1 MVPFILK
8 KVRRAILTY
17 SQCGT
22 LDPFT
27 VSDHF
32 SNLGAECIVGRE
44 RHSDGGIHL
53 HVFVDF
59 GRQFSSR
66 KTDVFD
72 VGGYPPNIAKCG
84 RTPWKAYDYAIK
96 DGDVV
101 AGGLERPIEASGD
114 GAGTVDPT
122 WHSILEAETPE
133 EFWALCHDLAPRD
146 LARSFPSL
154 QKYCDWRYRPVDEP
168 HRTPDGY
175 QFDTSR
181 APELNEWLP
190 KSLVLYGDTRLGKT
204 VWARS
209 HGPHIYFCGLYS
221 GAEAMKHDG
230 ADYAVFDDIQGGIK
244 FFHGF
249 KNWLGAQAEFQVKVL
264 YKDPVRIQWGK
275 PSIWLSN
282 SDPRYDLSPSEVTWE
297 WRGIV
302 LFVELRRL
310 IYSLVP
316 VQSRVYPQS

>member
-1 MVPFILK
+1 MAPFILK
-8 KVRRAILTY
+8 NVRRALITY
-17 SQCGT
+17 SQCGN
-22 LDPFT
+22 LDPFE
-27 VSDHF
+27 VSNHF

-72 VGGYPPNIAKCG
+72 VGGCHPNIAKCG

-101 AGGLERPIEASGD
+101 AGGLERPDEESGD
-114 GAGTVDPT
+114 GSGSVDST
-122 WHSILEAETPE
+122 WHSILAAETPE
-133 EFWALCHDLAPRD
+133 EFWSLCHDLAPRD

-154 QKYCDWRYRPVDEP
+154 QKYCDWRYRPVTRP
-168 HRTPDGY
+168 YSTPAGY
-175 QFDTSR
+175 DFDTSC
-181 APELNEWLP
+181 APELDEWLP

-264 YKDPVRIQWGK
+264 YKDPVLIQWGK

-282 SDPRYDLSPSEVTWE
+282 SDPRYDLSPSEVTWME
-297 WRGIV
+297 GNC
-302 LFVELRRL
+302 LFVELTAPL
-310 IYSLVP
+310 FT
-316 VQSRVYPQS
+316 SRASTE